1 MAPADGRA
9 ANLVQVEVPLERARR
24 RGRLGGAA
32 NLYLSHV
39 ICRGRGGGRGEGR
52 GKDFALEGGIR
63 SPSSR
68 AFMSQ
73 VCVDVSARRR

>member
-32 NLYLSHV
+32 NLYLSHG
-39 ICRGRGGGRGEGR
+39 ICRGRGGRGEGR

-68 AFMSQ
+68 AFYIAS
-73 VCVDVSARRR
+73 VR

>member
-32 NLYLSHV
+32 NLYLSHAGLETN
-39 ICRGRGGGRGEGR
+39 RRTDGRIAGQMGG
-52 GKDFALEGGIR
+52 
-63 SPSSR
+63 
-68 AFMSQ
+68 
-73 VCVDVSARRR
+73 

>member
-39 ICRGRGGGRGEGR
+39 ICRGRGGVGVRAG
-52 GKDFALEGGIR
+52 GKTSRWREEFAHRPREHL
-63 SPSSR
+63 
-68 AFMSQ
+68 MSQ
-73 VCVDVSARRR
+73 VC